1 MKFLFDLFPI
11 VLFFGVFRWGEGH
24 HDSAHALV
32 QQYLGGLIAGGSA
45 TPAQAPIIIATVV
58 GIIATFLQI
67 GYLLMARKQ
76 VHGMLWVSAAVIVV
90 MGGATIY
97 LHDENFIKWKPTILY
112 WAFAAILLF
121 YLLVMKKNLM
131 KSVMGEAMKLPEP
144 IWRRVAWAWIG
155 FLAAL
160 GGLNLLMAFVIFKGD
175 TSAWVNF
182 KVFGATGIFFVFIV
196 AMGVMLSKY
205 MTDDEQQEKA

>member
-11 VLFFGVFRWGEGH
+11 VLFFGVFRWGEGNL
-24 HDSAHALV
+24 DKAHALV
-32 QQYLGGLIAGGSA
+32 QQYLGGMIAGGTAS
-45 TPAQAPIIIATVV
+45 PAQSPIILATVV
-58 GIIATFLQI
+58 GIIATVLQI
-67 GYLLMARKQ
+67 GYLLVARKK

-121 YLLVMKKNLM
+121 YLAVMKKNLM

-144 IWRRVAWAWIG
+144 VWRQVAWAWIG
-155 FLAAL
+155 FLTAL
-160 GGLNLLMAFVIFKGD
+160 GALNLLMAFVIFKGN

-182 KVFGATGIFFVFIV
+182 KVFGATGIFFLFIV
-196 AMGVMLSKY
+196 VMGVMLSKH
-205 MTDDEQQEKA
+205 MEEEEA